1 MAPSP
6 LAQKIAR
13 DIISEISSGD
23 LPSGS
28 HLGTEAIA
36 QRFNVSRSPVRE
48 ALKLLAD
55 QQVINQLPNRG
66 YFVGHGSI
74 SAQLAGQAAEGLQTP
89 DDVYFRFSE
98 DWLNDAIPGE
108 VTEQFVRE
116 RYGLTKSEVQEILS
130 RAAREGWAEPKA
142 GYGWRLRPVAKTA
155 ETFEQIYRFR
165 AIIEPAALLEPSF
178 VFDRDIHDRL
188 KRAQQRMLDGDARR
202 LPPEAL
208 VKAGSQFHEEL
219 IKMSGN
225 MMFFQGLERA
235 NQLRRL
241 LEYRTN
247 VNRQRFEAQCVDH
260 LHMLDLVQRGENLE
274 AAHFMK
280 KHLSGALA
288 AKSPLVFGKRV

>member
-6 LAQKIAR
+6 LALKIAR
-13 DIISEISSGD
+13 DIMGQVQAGE
-23 LPSGS
+23 LPSGA
-28 HLGTEAIA
+28 HLGTEALA

-48 ALKLLAD
+48 ALRLLAE
-55 QQVINQLPNRG
+55 QQVIEQMPNRG
-66 YFVGHGSI
+66 YFVGRGSI
-74 SAQLAGQAAEGLQTP
+74 SAQLAGEAAERLQNP
-89 DDVYFRFSE
+89 DDCYFRFAE
-98 DWLNDAIPGE
+98 DWLNDRIPGD
-108 VTEQFVRE
+108 VTELFIKE
-116 RYGLTKSEVQEILS
+116 KYGLTKAETQEMLS
-130 RAAREGWAEPKA
+130 RAAREGWAEPKP

-165 AIIEPAALLEPSF
+165 AVIEPAALVDPGF
-178 VFDRDIHDRL
+178 VFDPRIHDALTRVQ
-188 KRAQQRMLDGDARR
+188 RRMLEGDARR

-208 VKAGSQFHEEL
+208 VQAGSQFHEEL

-225 MMFFQGLERA
+225 MMFFQALERA

-247 VNRQRFEAQCVDH
+247 VNRQRFEVQCADH
-260 LHMLDLVQRGENLE
+260 LHILDLVQRGENLE

-288 AKSPLVFGKRV
+288 AKSPLVFTRQV